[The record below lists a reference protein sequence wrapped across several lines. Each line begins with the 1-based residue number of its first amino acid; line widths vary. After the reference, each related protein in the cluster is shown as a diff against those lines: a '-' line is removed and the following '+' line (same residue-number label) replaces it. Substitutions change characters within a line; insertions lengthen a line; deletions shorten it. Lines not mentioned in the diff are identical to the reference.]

1 MKLRSFGLKA
11 WPVVGVALVQAIL
24 LLAHWFIYR
33 TVVVFFA
40 PLSQEVILA
49 LRISFLVLAFSFIVA
64 ALLSFRHSNP
74 LVTLAYRIA
83 AVWLGFLNYFFFAA
97 CLSWL
102 AWIAVLLAFQ
112 EKYPHHHRDLVA
124 GVFFIPAFLAGVY
137 GLLNALW
144 IRTRRVTI
152 QLPYLPPS
160 WNKRTALLISDLHLG
175 SVNGPRFSRRIVS
188 MAARLR
194 PDIVFI
200 PGDFFDGA
208 KTDPDMLAA
217 PFRELSPPLG
227 TYFVSGNHDEYGNLP
242 LYTEALTR
250 AGIRVLSNERVTV
263 DGLHIVG
270 VPYGGTS
277 NVALRNLLESLQL
290 SRAEPC
296 ILLSH
301 VPSRLPVVEQTGVSL
316 QLSGHTHKGQI
327 FPFTW
332 FVRRAFGRF
341 TYGLQRF
348 GSMQIY
354 TSSGAGTWGPPMRVG
369 THSEIVLLKFE

>member
-11 WPVVGVALVQAIL
+11 WPFVGVALVQGL
-24 LLAHWFIYR
+24 LVLAHWFIYR
-33 TVVVFFA
+33 TLIVFFA
-40 PLSQEVILA
+40 PRSPEVILA
-49 LRISFLVLAFSFIVA
+49 LRYSLLVLAFSFIVS
-64 ALLSFRHSNP
+64 ALLSFRFSNP
-74 LVTLAYRIA
+74 LITLAYRIA
-83 AVWLGFLNYFFFAA
+83 AVWLGFLNCFFFAA
-97 CLSWL
+97 CFTWL
-102 AWIAVLLAFQ
+102 AWLAVLLAFQ
-112 EKYPHHHRDLVA
+112 QKYPHHHRDLVA
-124 GVFFIPAFLAGVY
+124 SVFFIPAFLAGVY
-137 GLLNALW
+137 GILNALW

-160 WNKRTALLISDLHLG
+160 WNNRRALLISDLHLG
-175 SVNGPRFSRRIVS
+175 SVNGPGFSRRIAS
-188 MAARLR
+188 MAARLS

-208 KTDPDMLAA
+208 KTDPDKLAA

-227 TYFVSGNHDEYGNLP
+227 IYFVSGNHDEYGNLP
-242 LYTEALTR
+242 RYTEALTK

-263 DGLHIVG
+263 DGLHIIG
-270 VPYGGTS
+270 VPYSGSS
-277 NVALRNLLESLQL
+277 NVALRNFLESLKL
-290 SRAEPC
+290 SRAEPS
-296 ILLSH
+296 ILLNH
-301 VPSRLPVVEQTGVSL
+301 VPSRLPVVEQTGVCL

-341 TYGLQRF
+341 AYGLQRF

-369 THSEIVLLKFE
+369 TNSEIVVLKFE

>member
-1 MKLRSFGLKA
+1 MKLRSSGLKA
-11 WPVVGVALVQAIL
+11 WPVVGIVLMQGIF

-33 TVVVFFA
+33 TVIVFFA
-40 PLSQEVILA
+40 PLSPEVILV
-49 LRISFLVLAFSFIVA
+49 LRSSLLILAFSFTVT
-64 ALLSFRHSNP
+64 ALLNFWVSNP
-74 LVTLAYRIA
+74 LVTLAYGIG

-102 AWIAVLLAFQ
+102 AWLAVLLGFQ
-112 EKYPHHHRDLVA
+112 HGYPYHHRDLVA
-124 GVFFIPAFLAGVY
+124 SVFFIPAVLAGVY

-152 QLPYLPPS
+152 QLPNLPPS
-160 WNKRTALLISDLHLG
+160 WSNRTALLISDLHLG
-175 SVNGPRFSRRIVS
+175 TVNGPAFSRLIAT

-208 KTDPDMLAA
+208 KTDPDKLAA
-217 PFRELSPPLG
+217 PFLQLSPPLG
-227 TYFVSGNHDEYGNLP
+227 IYFVSGNHDEYGNLP

-270 VPYGGTS
+270 VPYSGS
-277 NVALRNLLESLQL
+277 SYLALRSFLESLKL
-290 SRAEPC
+290 SSAEPS
-296 ILLSH
+296 ILLNH

-341 TYGLQRF
+341 SYGLQRF
-348 GSMQIY
+348 GSLQIY

-369 THSEIVLLKFE
+369 TYSEIVLLKFV